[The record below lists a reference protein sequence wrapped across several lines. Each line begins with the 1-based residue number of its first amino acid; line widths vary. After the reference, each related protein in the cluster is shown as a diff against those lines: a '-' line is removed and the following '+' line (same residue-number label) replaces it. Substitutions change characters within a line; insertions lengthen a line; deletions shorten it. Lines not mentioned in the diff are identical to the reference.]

1 MATLSEQLQQ
11 AAEAL
16 SIAGVPATP
25 QPGQTVTASLA
36 PPLTAV
42 QFTEAVPTDVGLDL
56 IAKDVRFDL
65 LTRPEAVSVRLALTP
80 SDWSLLKGIQPYVAL
95 SPSTVRP
102 ISESGLGLA
111 APNRET
117 ADEPWKGL
125 GMGAGIQWH
134 LTDRLDFFG
143 QYQFVTL
150 PGASAS
156 TGSPIMRRDS
166 DNPGVRAGFSL
177 HF

>member
-1 MATLSEQLQQ
+1 MLRLLVGVSLLTGLLW
-11 AAEAL
+11 
-16 SIAGVPATP
+16 AGMVVA
-25 QPGQTVTASLA
+25 QEA
-36 PPLTAV
+36 PPPKEDPALTFEPSASRSGDSV
-42 QFTEAVPTDVGLDL
+42 LDL
-56 IAKDVRFDL
+56 IAKDVSFFDL
-65 LTRPEAVSVRLALTP
+65 KSRPDAVSMRLALTP
-80 SDWSLLKGIQPYVAL
+80 SDWSLLKGIQPYLAL

-111 APNRET
+111 APSRE
-117 ADEPWKGL
+117 AAEQPWKGL
-125 GMGAGIQWH
+125 GMGAGIEWH
-134 LTDRLDFFG
+134 LSDRVDLFG

-166 DNPGVRAGFSL
+166 DNPGVRVGFSF

>member
-1 MATLSEQLQQ
+1 
-11 AAEAL
+11 
-16 SIAGVPATP
+16 
-25 QPGQTVTASLA
+25 VTQSVILRIVVGASLLTGLHWGGTA
-36 PPLTAV
+36 LAQEAHPLKEDLTFTFEPTAARTGDSV
-42 QFTEAVPTDVGLDL
+42 LDL